1 MEPAIDAR
9 LSGSAIALPAEPS
22 KSAASWSAIIAGA
35 FVAAAVSLVL
45 LALGSALGFASV
57 SPWDGQGISVSTF
70 AITTAIWFIVM
81 QWVSSAFGGYIAGRL
96 RTRWIGTNPHEVF
109 FRDTAH
115 GFVTWAVAT
124 VAVAAVLVLA
134 VAATVGGGVRAATGV
149 AAGAAQGAVGSTSP
163 GYIYGM
169 DRLFRPSDA
178 TAAVAQGGSDLHA
191 EVTHVIAQAVATNGT
206 VSEADQA
213 YLASLVA
220 ARTGVS
226 PDEAKMRVSEFIA
239 TANDAKDKVKAAA
252 DTARKAAAKTAIFA
266 ALALVIGAFIAAAT
280 AALGGHLRDEHP

>member
-1 MEPAIDAR
+1 MEPAIDTR
-9 LSGSAIALPAEPS
+9 LSTSAIAPAEPS
-22 KSAASWSAIIAGA
+22 KSAASWSAIFAGA

-115 GFVTWAVAT
+115 GFITWAVAT
-124 VAVAAVLVLA
+124 VVVAAVLVLS
-134 VAATVGGGVRAATGV
+134 VAASVGGGVRAATQI
-149 AAGAAQGAVGSTSP
+149 AAAAAQGAAGSTSP
-163 GYIYGM
+163 GYVYGM

-178 TAAVAQGGSDLHA
+178 TAAVAAGSSDPRA
-191 EVTHVIAQAVATNGT
+191 EVTHIIAQAVATNGT
-206 VSEADQA
+206 VADADQA

-239 TANDAKDKVKAAA
+239 TANDVKDKVKAAA
-252 DTARKAAAKTAIFA
+252 DTARKAAAKSAIFG